1 MTTPVR
7 ITFEELL
14 RRNLVPNVEV
24 DLEVLSD
31 NNDLENDPDVFFDNM
46 ADRQG
51 GIDVNNLMCA
61 ETLTDI
67 LTDDIGFSNEAA
79 RVLAPEMIYRRIS
92 STRN

>member
-7 ITFEELL
+7 ISFEELL
-14 RRNLVPNVEV
+14 RRNLVPNVEFE
-24 DLEVLSD
+24 LEVLTG
-31 NNDLENDPDVFFDNM
+31 NNEIENDPDVFFDNM

-51 GIDVNNLMCA
+51 VDVNNLMCA
-61 ETLTDI
+61 ESLTEI
-67 LTDDIGFSNEAA
+67 LTDIGFSNEAA